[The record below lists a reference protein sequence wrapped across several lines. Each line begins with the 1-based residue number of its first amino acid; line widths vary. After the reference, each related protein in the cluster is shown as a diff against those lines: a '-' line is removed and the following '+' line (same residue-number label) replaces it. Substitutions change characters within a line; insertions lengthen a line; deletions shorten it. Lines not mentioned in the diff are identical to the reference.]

1 MQRTDLPDMFYGANR
16 SIFQCA
22 EILRKNMTAAERI
35 LWGQLNKNQ
44 LGVRFKAQQPIDI
57 FIADFYCHK
66 FKLVIEIDGEIHETQ
81 KEYDEGRTA
90 VLEKLGLTVI
100 RFLNYD
106 IQNNLNEVVETIKKY
121 LI

>member
-1 MQRTDLPDMFYGANR
+1 MQRTDLPDLFYGANR
-16 SIFQCA
+16 SIFQSA
-22 EILRKNMTAAERI
+22 EILRKNMTASEKI
-35 LWGQLNKNQ
+35 LWGQLNKKQ

-90 VLEKLGLTVI
+90 VLERFGLTVI
-100 RFLNYD
+100 RFSNY
-106 IQNNLNEVVETIKKY
+106 ETSIKTGV
-121 LI
+121 